1 METLSKREF
10 GNQLE
15 TFAKTILEKEG
26 CKIVALNFQC
36 KLGEID
42 IIARDGSTLIFV
54 EVRYRKHAN
63 FGGALASVDYKK
75 QQKLIKTAQLY
86 LIENKLTNNTS
97 CRFDVFAIEGP
108 VNRLEYNWLKNAFT
122 E

>member
-1 METLSKREF
+1 MGTLSKREF
-10 GNQLE
+10 GGQLE
-15 TFAKTILEKEG
+15 TFAKNILLKEG
-26 CKIVALNFQC
+26 CKIIQLNYQC

-42 IIARDGSTLIFV
+42 IIIKDGDALVFV
-54 EVRYRKHAN
+54 EVRYRKHAK
-63 FGGALASVDYKK
+63 FGGAVASVDYKK

-86 LIENKLTNNTS
+86 LVENKLTNNAI

-108 VNRLEYNWLKNAFT
+108 INRLEYQWIKNAFT